1 MGLRFNVGQLCV
13 DVKLEQMASDF
24 DDIKYASNKVTD
36 WEGKL
41 QNRNGKTTRQSNST
55 HSVTVYILCTTV
67 VFHLAIVKALETI
80 KELQI
85 AENIPREVTVHT
97 DSRITHQSLKNSN
110 NHKYL
115 VEETRKKKA
124 ISLEKHN
131 WKITFTWIQAHV
143 GRPLR

>member
-1 MGLRFNVGQLCV
+1 MGLRFNIGQLCV
-13 DVKLEQMASDF
+13 DVKLEQTASDF

-67 VFHLAIVKALETI
+67 VFHLAIVKALETL
-80 KELQI
+80 KKLQI

-97 DSRITHQSLKNSN
+97 DSNSTHRQ
-110 NHKYL
+110 
-115 VEETRKKKA
+115 
-124 ISLEKHN
+124 
-131 WKITFTWIQAHV
+131 
-143 GRPLR
+143 